1 MFGLPGELTVAIP
14 AAPRFCSL
22 YADGP
27 FTRRRLDRESGA
39 SFFACPRG
47 AAVALYYTYPT
58 HRAAALVRND
68 DNALG
73 LAAFPGLSK
82 KTRPLIQTRS
92 SGVDRLRRAL
102 ARLNEKH
109 GGAFSFSDDFYT
121 RLAFLVNRPGKLDYV
136 ALDTL
141 AERFLSQSFF

>member
-1 MFGLPGELTVAIP
+1 VFGIPGELTVAIS
-14 AAPRFCSL
+14 ARRRFYSL

-27 FTRRRLDRESGA
+27 FERKLFVPETQTTYLAYAG
-39 SFFACPRG
+39 G
-47 AAVALYYTYPT
+47 AALALYYTYPT

-68 DNALG
+68 DGAD
-73 LAAFPGLSK
+73 ADAFPGLSK
-82 KTRPLIQTRS
+82 SVRTLFQVRASKTDT
-92 SGVDRLRRAL
+92 LRRAL

-121 RLAFLVNRPGKLDYV
+121 RLAFLIGRPGKLDYV
-136 ALDTL
+136 ALDLL